1 MILPKRKFNTI
12 VIDPAWQIS
21 MTGEVK
27 RREHR
32 AGKLPYK
39 TMTLEEI
46 KKIPIGEIAN
56 KGCHVYC
63 WTTNKMLKQTFDVL
77 EAWGVNFHLVM
88 PMVKPSGIAP
98 CFGYVFASEFCLLG
112 FYGKPMQKF
121 KRAGKLNWIKCFNKA
136 GTHSSKPE
144 EFYELVK
151 EMSPFPRIDI
161 FARSKHSGFYPFGDE
176 SPEFLCPKCSNKL
189 IESDLEEYE
198 WLCKSCDE
206 NFYNIEA
213 MEVKQEAMQSEARHS
228 SQA

>member
-27 RREHR
+27 RKEHR
-32 AGKLPYK
+32 AEKLPYK

-46 KKIPIGEIAN
+46 KQIPIKDIAN
-56 KGCHVYC
+56 VGCHVYC

-136 GTHSSKPE
+136 GSHSSKPE

-161 FARSKHSGFYPFGDE
+161 FARSKHQGFYPFGDE
-176 SPEFLCPKCSNKL
+176 SPEFVCPKCSNKL

-213 MEVKQEAMQSEARHS
+213 TEVKHEAMQSEARHS